1 MRAHAARSPIGNGS
15 LLASFDLDYQIRDF
29 YYPGSARK
37 IMRLATPGAS
47 VLWLAGEFSWLD
59 RHNWKLERTYVP
71 DTLVT
76 AVTASHPRLP
86 QRLHF
91 NDAVDYEKNILLRQV
106 WVQNLS
112 DRPLE
117 PRLFFHTDINA
128 LENEIGDTVFF
139 EPESAVPGILRPEG
153 GRLQLF
159 GQHPGR
165 NLLPDAQA
173 QSRRLG
179 GQFLAALAGG
189 RENGV
194 PDPGGR
200 NRQVS

>member
-1 MRAHAARSPIGNGS
+1 MPRDLPIGNGT

-29 YYPGSARK
+29 YYPRVGKENHALGYPWRF
-37 IMRLATPGAS
+37 G
-47 VLWLAGEFSWLD
+47 VWLAGEFSWLD
-59 RHNWKLERTYVP
+59 RHGWKLELAYVP

-86 QRLHF
+86 LRLHF
-91 NDAVDYEKNILLRQV
+91 NDAVDYGKNILLRQV

-139 EPESAVPGILRPEG
+139 DPRNACLVHYKGPRYFMMSCATEAA
-153 GRLQLF
+153 GR
-159 GQHPGR
+159 G
-165 NLLPDAQA
+165 
-173 QSRRLG
+173 
-179 GQFLAALAGG
+179 
-189 RENGV
+189 
-194 PDPGGR
+194 
-200 NRQVS
+200 